1 MELQQLRYFLAVAQ
15 TGSFTVAAKT
25 CYVSQPS
32 LSAQIAKLEY
42 ELGGPLIERNRQG
55 ARLTKSGEIFRG
67 RAAEALRQL
76 ESGRFEIEQLNGLTR
91 GSVTLGC
98 LPTTGAYLLPP
109 LLKAFGNAHP
119 EIEVNL
125 REESSPKLARMLR
138 ESEVDLAI
146 MDEVGLGNGLHSEV
160 LFSEPLLIV
169 VPPKHRFAHS
179 KKLALKALADE
190 PLILMKSGHGF
201 RKIVVDAMTRAGIQ
215 PRVVHETGEI
225 DTVQALV
232 RAGMGVSLVPKMVMR
247 SGLVYI
253 EILPPTPSRTVHI
266 AWRDDSLLSPAALAM
281 KKVAIA
287 SPKQASGL
295 SIW

>member
-15 TGSFTVAAKT
+15 TGSFTVAART
-25 CYVSQPS
+25 CFVSQPS
-32 LSAQIAKLEY
+32 LSSQIAKLEA

-55 ARLTKSGEIFRG
+55 ARLTKSGELFRV

-91 GSVTLGC
+91 GTVTLGC

-109 LLKAFGNAHP
+109 LLKAFGKAHP
-119 EIEVNL
+119 EIEVIL
-125 REESSPKLARMLR
+125 REESSPQLARMLR
-138 ESEVDLAI
+138 QSEVDLAI
-146 MDEVGLGNGLHSEV
+146 MDEAGLGNGLRSAV

-169 VPPKHRFAHS
+169 VPPKHRFAS
-179 KKLALKALADE
+179 RKRMALKVLAEE

-201 RKIVVDAMTRAGIQ
+201 RKIVLDAMTRAGIQ
-215 PRVVHETGEI
+215 PHVVHETGEI

-232 RAGMGVSLVPKMVMR
+232 KAGMGLSIVPKMVIR
-247 SGLVYI
+247 PGLVYL

-266 AWRDDSLLSPAALAM
+266 AWREDSVLSPAAQAM
-281 KKVAIA
+281 KSVAIA
-287 SPKQASGL
+287 SAK
-295 SIW
+295 

>member
-32 LSAQIAKLEY
+32 LSAQIAKLEA

-55 ARLTKSGEIFRG
+55 AKLTKRGELFRV

-76 ESGRFEIEQLNGLTR
+76 ESGRFEIEQLNGLIR

-109 LLKAFGNAHP
+109 LLKAFGKAHP
-119 EIEVNL
+119 EIEVTI
-125 REESSPKLARMLR
+125 REESSPQLARMLR
-138 ESEVDLAI
+138 ESEIDIAI
-146 MDEVGLGNGLHSEV
+146 MDEAGLGSGLHSEV
-160 LFSEPLLIV
+160 IFSEPLLIV
-169 VPPKHRFAHS
+169 VPPKHPLASR

-201 RKIVVDAMTRAGIQ
+201 RKIVLDGLMRAGVQ
-215 PRVVHETGEI
+215 PKVVYETGEI
-225 DTVQALV
+225 DTVQAFV
-232 RAGMGVSLVPKMVMR
+232 KAGLGLSIVPKMVKR
-247 SGLVYI
+247 ADLIYLD
-253 EILPPTPSRTVHI
+253 ILPPSPSRTVHI
-266 AWRDDSLLSPAALAM
+266 AWREDSALSPAALAL
-281 KKVAIA
+281 KKTAIV
-287 SPKQASGL
+287 SL
-295 SIW
+295 S

>member
-32 LSAQIAKLEY
+32 LSSQIAKLEA
-42 ELGGPLIERNRQG
+42 ELGGPLLERNRQG
-55 ARLTKSGEIFRG
+55 ARLTKRGELFRG

-109 LLKAFGNAHP
+109 LLKAFGKAHP
-119 EIEVNL
+119 GIEVII
-125 REESSPKLARMLR
+125 REESSPQLARMLR
-138 ESEVDLAI
+138 ESEIDIAI
-146 MDEVGLGNGLHSEV
+146 MDEAGLGNGLRSE
-160 LFSEPLLIV
+160 LIFSEPLLIV
-169 VPPKHRFAHS
+169 VPPKHRFAS
-179 KKLALKALADE
+179 RKKLALKALADE

-201 RKIVVDAMTRAGIQ
+201 RKIVLDALLRAGVQ

-232 RAGMGVSLVPKMVMR
+232 KAGLGLSIVPKMVKR
-247 SGLVYI
+247 ADLVYLA
-253 EILPPTPSRTVHI
+253 ILPPSPSRTLHL
-266 AWRDDSLLSPAALAM
+266 AWREDSALSPAAFALKKTALAT
-281 KKVAIA
+281 
-287 SPKQASGL
+287 L
-295 SIW
+295 S